1 MNHSI
6 KTPVIFIL
14 FIGTLICFTS
24 CKEKT
29 DLPVVTTTVV
39 SGINQ
44 TTASAGGNVTDDGGA
59 EVTSKGVC
67 WNTSESPTVG
77 NSKTSDGT
85 GTGSFTSTLTQL
97 IPNTKYYVKAYA
109 TNSVGTGYG
118 NEVSFTSSPII
129 VATLT
134 TAAVTSVTSTTA
146 VSGGN
151 ITSDGGGT
159 VTARGVCW
167 GTSANPTTSNNK
179 TTNESGTG
187 SFTSNI
193 TGLNSSTM
201 YYVRAYATNSAG
213 TAYGNEISFTTAE
226 QVIDFDGNIYHVVT
240 IGTQDWLVENLKVT
254 HYRNGDP
261 IPNVSNAGDWESLTT
276 GAYCNY
282 DNLQSN
288 GTIYGRLYNW
298 YAVNDDRNIAP
309 AGWHVPDDNEWNV
322 LINHLGGVSIAGGK
336 LKEAGLTHWK
346 DPNHGATNITGFT
359 ALPAGLRNWA
369 GGFEYIIWGCGFWS
383 TSFENDDA
391 TVQMLDYNTEDIFA
405 GQNGFRFGRSV
416 RCIRD

>member
-6 KTPVIFIL
+6 KIPVTIIL
-14 FIGTLICFTS
+14 FAGSLICFTS

-29 DLPVVTTTVV
+29 SLPVVTTAVV

-44 TTASAGGNVTDDGGA
+44 TTASGGGNVTDDGGA

-67 WNTSESPTVG
+67 WNTSASPTVG
-77 NSKTSDGT
+77 NSKTSDGA

-97 IPNTKYYVKAYA
+97 IPNTMYYVKAYA
-109 TNSVGTGYG
+109 TNSVGTSYG
-118 NEVSFTSSPII
+118 NEVSFTSSPIAL
-129 VATLT
+129 ATLT
-134 TAAVTSVTSTTA
+134 TAAVTAITSTTA

-167 GTSANPTTSNNK
+167 GTSANPTTTNNK

-187 SFTSNI
+187 GFTSNI
-193 TGLNSSTM
+193 TGLNPGTI

-213 TAYGNEISFTTAE
+213 TAYGNEISFTSAE
-226 QVIDFDGNIYHVVT
+226 QVIDIDGNIYHVVT

-254 HYRNGDP
+254 KYRNGDP
-261 IPNVSNAGDWESLTT
+261 IPNVTDALAWELLST

-288 GTIYGRLYNW
+288 GTTYGRLYNW
-298 YAVNDDRNIAP
+298 YAVSDDRNIAP
-309 AGWHVPDDNEWNV
+309 AGWHVPDDAEWNV
-322 LINHLGGVSIAGGK
+322 LINHLGGISIAGGK

-346 DPNHGATNITGFT
+346 DPNHGATNISGFT
-359 ALPAGLRNWA
+359 ALPAGLRNFG

-405 GQNGFRFGRSV
+405 GQNGFRYGRSV

>member
-1 MNHSI
+1 MKHSI
-6 KTPVIFIL
+6 KIPAIIIL
-14 FIGTLICFTS
+14 FTGSLICFTS

-29 DLPVVTTTVV
+29 TLPVVTTTVV

-118 NEVSFTSSPII
+118 NEVSFTSSPIV

-151 ITSDGGGT
+151 ITSDGGGS

-167 GTSANPTTSNNK
+167 GISANPTTSNNK

-193 TGLNSSTM
+193 TGLNPGTI

-213 TAYGNEISFTTAE
+213 TAYGNEISFTSAQ
-226 QVIDFDGNIYHVVT
+226 QVIDIDGNVYNVVT

-261 IPNVSNAGDWESLTT
+261 IPNVTNAAEWELLST

-282 DNLQSN
+282 ENLLSN
-288 GTIYGRLYNW
+288 GTTYGRLYNW
-298 YAVNDDRNIAP
+298 YAVNDNRQIAP
-309 AGWHVPDDNEWNV
+309 EGWHVPSDPEWNV
-322 LINHLGGVSIAGGK
+322 LIDFLGDVSNAGGK

-346 DPNHGATNITGFT
+346 DPNHGATNSSGFT
-359 ALPAGLRNWA
+359 ALPAGLRNFA

-383 TSFENDDA
+383 TTFENDDA